1 MAKNPAM
8 LLYTADFLVG
18 VSFMTMEERGQ
29 YITLLCLQHQKGHMS
44 MTEMEMVVG
53 KVASNVLMHFK
64 CDSNGL
70 YYNERTE
77 EELIKRNAYSESRR
91 ANRNRP
97 NKSHMNLICE
107 SYESHMSSVCD
118 DYENSM
124 SSVCDPYET
133 HMENENNNDNDN
145 TLLDKKERC
154 GEKKK
159 GFSPPTL
166 EEVEEY
172 CRQRKNNV
180 DAKRFYDYFSEGEW
194 KDSKGQPVKNWKQ
207 KVITWE
213 KFADKGKGSQPA
225 THYDADDD
233 LPF

>member
-18 VSFMTMEERGQ
+18 VSFMSMAERGQ

-44 MTEMEMVVG
+44 MDEMRMVVG
-53 KVASNVLMHFK
+53 DVSDKVLIHF
-64 CDSNGL
+64 DRDEEGL
-70 YYNERTE
+70 FFNKRAE
-77 EELIKRNAYSESRR
+77 EESDKRKAYSESRR
-91 ANRNRP
+91 KNIMKR
-97 NKSHMNLICE
+97 
-107 SYESHMSSVCD
+107 YESDSYVSTYVPT
-118 DYENSM
+118 YESTY
-124 SSVCDPYET
+124 VL
-133 HMENENNNDNDN
+133 HMENENDNDNDN

>member
-1 MAKNPAM
+1 MKSPAM

-53 KVASNVLMHFK
+53 KVANNVLMHFK

-77 EELIKRNAYSESRR
+77 EELVKRNAYSESRR

-97 NKSHMNLICE
+97 NKSHMNLICD

-118 DYENSM
+118 DYENDM
-124 SSVCDPYET
+124 SSLCEPYEK
-133 HMENENNNDNDN
+133 HMENENENENEYDNDN
-145 TLLDKKERC
+145 KNENKSLDV
-154 GEKKK
+154 
-159 GFSPPTL
+159 FIPPTL
-166 EEVEEY
+166 QEVRDY
-172 CRQRKNNV
+172 ARKNGILC
-180 DAKRFYDYFSEGEW
+180 DHKKFFDTFSKEGW
-194 KDSKGQPVKNWKQ
+194 KD
-207 KVITWE
+207 
-213 KFADKGKGSQPA
+213 DKGEQVRDWHLMLKA
-225 THYDADDD
+225 WKIN
-233 LPF
+233 

>member
-1 MAKNPAM
+1 MAKDPAM
-8 LLYTADFLVG
+8 LLYTADFLIG

-44 MTEMEMVVG
+44 MDEMRMAVG
-53 KVASNVLMHFK
+53 DVADKVLIHF
-64 CDSNGL
+64 DRDEEGL
-70 YYNERTE
+70 FFNKRAE
-77 EELIKRNAYSESRR
+77 EESNKRKAYSESRR
-91 ANRNRP
+91 KNIMKRY
-97 NKSHMNLICE
+97 E
-107 SYESHMSSVCD
+107 SYTYVPTYESTYVL
-118 DYENSM
+118 
-124 SSVCDPYET
+124 
-133 HMENENNNDNDN
+133 HMENENDNDNDN

-225 THYDADDD
+225 THYNADDD